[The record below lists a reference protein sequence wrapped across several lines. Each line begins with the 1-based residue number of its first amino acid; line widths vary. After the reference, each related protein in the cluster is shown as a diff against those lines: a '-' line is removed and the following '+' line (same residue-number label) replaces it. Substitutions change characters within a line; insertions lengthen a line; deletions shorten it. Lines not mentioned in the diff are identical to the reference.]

1 MESLFVVPCRFDAS
15 RPVIYECIDAIQRH
29 HDNPRIVVVD
39 SGSPDKSYFD
49 FLIDR
54 GVRIASINNQ
64 LYATGAHAWAF
75 VHHPDIEFFYLVFD
89 SLIVTA
95 NLDEFQQRP
104 LTTIRHWHSSEHDWG
119 WDEDGTHLSVW
130 GGEQLA
136 RMGVPM
142 PTAYH
147 GIMGPLMFAHR
158 SVLQSLYDLGYWFT
172 QTTSA
177 YKQCATERVIGI
189 CLEHLGHDV
198 TQSLQGT
205 HIRHESP
212 YDESF
217 VRKLD
222 MARI

>member
-29 HDNPRIVVVD
+29 HENPRIVVVD
-39 SGSPDKSYFD
+39 SGSSDKSYFD

-104 LTTIRHWHSSEHDWG
+104 LTIVRHWHSTEHDWG

-147 GIMGPLMFAHR
+147 GIMGPMMFAHR
-158 SVLQSLYDLGYWFT
+158 DVLQSLYDLGYWFT

-177 YKQCATERVIGI
+177 YKQCATERAAGI
-189 CLEHLGHDV
+189 VLEHLGFDV

-205 HIRHESP
+205 HTRHEDP
-212 YDESF
+212 YSEAF
-217 VRKLD
+217 VKKID